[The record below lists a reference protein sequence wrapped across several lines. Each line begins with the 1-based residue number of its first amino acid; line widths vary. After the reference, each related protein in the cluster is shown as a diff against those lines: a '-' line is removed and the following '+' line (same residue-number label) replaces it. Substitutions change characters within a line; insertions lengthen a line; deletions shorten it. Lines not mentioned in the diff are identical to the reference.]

1 MQKEFIISG
10 FGGQGILFLGKL
22 LAYTGMKN
30 DYQVSWLPSYGP
42 EMRGGT
48 ASCNVIISDDAI
60 GSPLVTEATEVIA
73 MNGPSF
79 VKFEKS
85 VAKGGTL
92 YYDSSLVQPT
102 PTRQDIT
109 YVGVEATK
117 LATEMGMGKMANMF
131 LIGKVLKES
140 KVFELD
146 VVFEALKGLVPPK
159 KPELYDLNK
168 KAIEAGANL

>member
-10 FGGQGILFLGKL
+10 FGGQGILFIGKL

-30 DYQVSWLPSYGP
+30 NYQVSWLPSYGP

-85 VAKGGTL
+85 VAPGGTM
-92 YYDSSLVQPT
+92 YYDSSLVTPT
-102 PTRQDIT
+102 PTRTDIN
-109 YVGVEATK
+109 YIGVDATK
-117 LATEMGMGKMANMF
+117 LATEMGMGKLANMF

-140 KVFELD
+140 KVFEMD
-146 VVFEALKGLVPPK
+146 VIFEALKGLVPAK

>member
-10 FGGQGILFLGKL
+10 FGGQGILFIGKL

-30 DYQVSWLPSYGP
+30 NYQVSWLPSYGP

-73 MNGPSF
+73 MNSPSF
-79 VKFEKS
+79 VKFEQS
-85 VAKGGTL
+85 VAPGGTL
-92 YYDSSLVQPT
+92 YYDSSLVSPN
-102 PTRQDIT
+102 PTRTDIT
-109 YVGVEATK
+109 YIGVEATK
-117 LATEMGMGKMANMF
+117 LATEMGMGKLANMF

-140 KVFELD
+140 QVFEMD
-146 VVFEALKGLVPPK
+146 VIFEALKGLVPAK